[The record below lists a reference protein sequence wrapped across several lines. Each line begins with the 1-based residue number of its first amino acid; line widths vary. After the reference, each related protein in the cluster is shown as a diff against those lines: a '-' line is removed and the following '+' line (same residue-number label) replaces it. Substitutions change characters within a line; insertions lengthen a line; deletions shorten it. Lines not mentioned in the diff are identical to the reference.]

1 MKPIQSRDNAFFKQ
15 LLKLNE
21 STRQRRND
29 GLALLDGI
37 HLLLAYLDSGQQ
49 PQQVILSQ
57 QACAHPEI
65 QALLPRLAQ
74 IPLIQLD
81 DTLFNQLSTV
91 KTATGV
97 LTLIRRPT
105 PSARIGRF
113 IALLDDIQD
122 PGNLGSIIRS
132 AAAAGCDA
140 LYLSAGCADP
150 WSPKV
155 LRAAMGGHF
164 ALDLYEQQNLLH
176 IASRFEGAVLAAT
189 LDARQSLYECDLRQN
204 IALLLGN
211 EGAGIQPQLQRQA
224 NLCFLIPMPGKVES
238 LNVAA
243 AAAICLFEAVRQRQ
257 LS

>member
-1 MKPIQSRDNAFFKQ
+1 MKPIQSRDNAFFKH

-21 STRQRRND
+21 STRQRRSD

-37 HLLLAYLDSGQQ
+37 HLLTAYLDSGQQ

-57 QACAHPEI
+57 QACEHAEI

-74 IPLIQLD
+74 IPLVQLED
-81 DTLFNQLSTV
+81 ALFSHLSTV

-97 LTLIRRPT
+97 LTLIRRPN
-105 PSARIGRF
+105 PPLRSGRF
-113 IALLDDIQD
+113 VVLLDDIQD

-140 LYLSAGCADP
+140 LYLSPACADP

-164 ALDLYEQQNLLH
+164 ALDIHEQQNLLH
-176 IASRFEGAVLAAT
+176 IASRFDGIVLAAT
-189 LDARQSLYECDLRQN
+189 LDARLSLYDCDLCQN

-211 EGAGIQPQLQRQA
+211 EGAGISPGLQKLASQT
-224 NLCFLIPMPGKVES
+224 FLIPMPGRIES

-257 LS
+257 